1 MGNLEKYSE
10 KQAQLCIKY
19 GEVDSELYN
28 IYGVK
33 RGLRDINGQGVVVG
47 FTNISKITAFKTENG
62 EKIPCDGE
70 LLYRGYDIQ
79 DLIIGN
85 LERKNIYEE
94 GAYLLLFGELPNEEQ
109 LVEFKKMIADNMT
122 LPTNFTSVIQL
133 KNWQEE

>member
-1 MGNLEKYSE
+1 MENLEKYSE

-28 IYGVK
+28 ICGVK
-33 RGLRDINGQGVVVG
+33 RGLRDINGQGVVAG
-47 FTNISKITAFKTENG
+47 LTNISKITAFKMENG

-85 LERKNIYEE
+85 LGRKIYMKKVHIYY
-94 GAYLLLFGELPNEEQ
+94 YLENFQTKSSLWNS
-109 LVEFKKMIADNMT
+109 KK
-122 LPTNFTSVIQL
+122 
-133 KNWQEE
+133 